1 MTKANITPARYRVL
15 ALLKPKERG
24 PTVREMCDEL
34 GGVTSNSVHEVL
46 RYARKHGLAE
56 TDGRAGGWKLT
67 AQGRELVR
75 VLAQV
80 LT

>member
-15 ALLKPKERG
+15 SLLRPRERG
-24 PTVREMCDEL
+24 PTVREMCDAL
-34 GGVTSNSVHEVL
+34 GYSSSAVHEVL
-46 RYARKHGLAE
+46 RYARTHGLAE
-56 TDGRAGGWKLT
+56 TDGKAGGWRLT
-67 AQGRELVR
+67 TEGRELVR